1 MGKRNLNAGK
11 HNFILFQKISVA
23 QVVALVVAKNKVQ
36 KQKALDNE
44 HVTKGFADWTG
55 LEPATS
61 AVTGRHSNRLNYQS
75 LLLKR
80 CKYTGMEFIPPNI
93 FFNFFHFF

>member
-1 MGKRNLNAGK
+1 
-11 HNFILFQKISVA
+11 
-23 QVVALVVAKNKVQ
+23 
-36 KQKALDNE
+36 
-44 HVTKGFADWTG
+44 
-55 LEPATS
+55 
-61 AVTGRHSNRLNYQS
+61 